1 MSMNAV
7 FPPKKPCL
15 GEGSSSSAWAIQV
28 VQRRFVIPSSCSC
41 KEILMSDQLYGF
53 TARARAILVV
63 LFVTVSGLLGYAVHQ
78 HYAVSRLASENER
91 MLSALKDTR
100 AQMLSVN
107 AKLDSL
113 ASQPAPQQPTPI
125 QAQSR
130 QSHRAVAGKHHNPGD
145 PRFKRLQTQLDA
157 QGRAIEST
165 REELS
170 STRTELQSGI
180 ARTHEELVVLQKKGE
195 RNYFEFDLDKSKQFQ
210 RTGPVAISLRKAN
223 TKHMY
228 ADLELRLE
236 DAQVSQKHVNLFQPV
251 MFYTSEQG
259 RPVEL
264 VINSIRKNHIH
275 GYISAPKYSA
285 AELAANGSEG
295 GAMSSN
301 TPQAR
306 PRQKLDVPR

>member
-1 MSMNAV
+1 M
-7 FPPKKPCL
+7 FDP
-15 GEGSSSSAWAIQV
+15 I
-28 VQRRFVIPSSCSC
+28 
-41 KEILMSDQLYGF
+41 YGF
-53 TARARAILVV
+53 TARARGVLVV
-63 LFVTVSGLLGYAVHQ
+63 LFVAVSGLLGYAVHQ
-78 HYAVSRLASENER
+78 HYVVSRLSSENNQ

-100 AQMLSVN
+100 AQMLSVS

-113 ASQPAPQQPTPI
+113 ASPAAPQPAPV
-125 QAQSR
+125 QAQAR
-130 QSHRAVAGKHHNPGD
+130 QGHRAVAGKRHNGSD

-165 REELS
+165 RQELS

-180 ARTHEELVVLQKKGE
+180 ARTHDELVVLQKKGE

-251 MFYTSEQG
+251 MFYASEQG
-259 RPVEL
+259 RPLEL

-275 GYISAPKYSA
+275 GYVSAPKYSA
-285 AELAANGSEG
+285 AELAANRSDVVPAGDN
-295 GAMSSN
+295 A
-301 TPQAR
+301 PQDKQ
-306 PRQKLDVPR
+306 RQKLEVPR

>member
-1 MSMNAV
+1 
-7 FPPKKPCL
+7 
-15 GEGSSSSAWAIQV
+15 
-28 VQRRFVIPSSCSC
+28 
-41 KEILMSDQLYGF
+41 MSDPLYGF
-53 TARARAILVV
+53 AARARGILVV

-78 HYAVSRLASENER
+78 HYVVSRLSSENDQ

-100 AQMLSVN
+100 TQMLSVN

-113 ASQPAPQQPTPI
+113 AAQPVSQQAAPVQVQPAPN
-125 QAQSR
+125 
-130 QSHRAVAGKHHNPGD
+130 HRRVAAKRHSAAD

-157 QGRAIEST
+157 QGKAIEST
-165 REELS
+165 RDELS

-180 ARTHEELVVLQKKGE
+180 ARTHQELVVLQKKGE

-228 ADLELRLE
+228 ADLELKLE

-295 GAMSSN
+295 TAGDGNGA
-301 TPQAR
+301 QAR
-306 PRQKLDVPR
+306 QRQKLDVPR